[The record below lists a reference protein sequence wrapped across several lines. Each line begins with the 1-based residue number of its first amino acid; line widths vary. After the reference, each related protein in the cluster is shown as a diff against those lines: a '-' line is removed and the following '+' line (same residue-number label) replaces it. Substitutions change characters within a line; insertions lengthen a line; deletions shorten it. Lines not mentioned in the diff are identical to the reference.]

1 MNAQYDVPMYPQLG
15 HVYPGDYYEALP
27 FDDYIDRA
35 QPLPSGENVFDIR
48 DFGAVPEKERLNT
61 EAFRAAARACEQAGG
76 GTILVAGGSYWMG
89 AVHVPSNT
97 TLFIA
102 ADSEIVASRN
112 MAHMGEAVDLGGQ
125 PAYAFVHIANAEN
138 VVVTGG
144 GRISGN
150 GEWYVYEPREK
161 PSLTP
166 FPITALP
173 RTDQAAIINDVP
185 GTLRYFY
192 RRRIRYAEDHYYEG
206 LPPLSRP
213 NFMVWARE
221 SRGVRFENIVL
232 HASMCWTLN
241 LDRCEDVTV
250 RNLVIDDNRHVAN
263 TDGIDVTGSSRVSIE
278 HCFISCADDGI
289 VKSEAKRS

>member
-173 RTDQAAIINDVP
+173 RTDPDFNDAP
-185 GTLRYFY
+185 DDDFPADSPDNFDDFDRSFTDARDDF
-192 RRRIRYAEDHYYEG
+192 ADFDN
-206 LPPLSRP
+206 SR
-213 NFMVWARE
+213 
-221 SRGVRFENIVL
+221 
-232 HASMCWTLN
+232 
-241 LDRCEDVTV
+241 
-250 RNLVIDDNRHVAN
+250 DD
-263 TDGIDVTGSSRVSIE
+263 
-278 HCFISCADDGI
+278 FADFCGD
-289 VKSEAKRS
+289 SPFPDDF